1 MIRIKFENMHR
12 VVEMQ
17 MKKESTL
24 VQSVRKRRVEKH
36 KVVESHTLDIQHTSR
51 QKSLGPPYVHKV
63 LSTNQ
68 TNECRLKPD
77 ANERYSP

>member
-12 VVEMQ
+12 VVEMK
-17 MKKESTL
+17 MKKESTM

-36 KVVESHTLDIQHTSR
+36 KSCRVAHSIQHTSR